1 MQNQSKTTVFI
12 FFSESQAIA
21 FSEAARTLLTW
32 AGTNYP
38 ATCFKL
44 AREYIARI
52 ESPDHKIP
60 LDDAHDLLALLG
72 TCCMTTQHAQPTRT
86 LWSDCVRILS
96 IKIANMMVDLE
107 P

>member
-38 ATCFKL
+38 ATFFKL

-60 LDDAHDLLALLG
+60 LDDAQDLLALLG

-96 IKIANMMVDLE
+96 QRMNDMPE
-107 P
+107 

>member
-60 LDDAHDLLALLG
+60 LDDAQDLLALLG
-72 TCCMTTQHAQPTRT
+72 TCCMTTQHARPTMT
-86 LWSDCVRILS
+86 LWSDCVMILS
-96 IKIANMMVDLE
+96 LKISNIPE
-107 P
+107 

>member
-32 AGTNYP
+32 AGT
-38 ATCFKL
+38 
-44 AREYIARI
+44 
-52 ESPDHKIP
+52 
-60 LDDAHDLLALLG
+60 
-72 TCCMTTQHAQPTRT
+72 CCMTTQHAQPTRT

-96 IKIANMMVDLE
+96 QRMNDMPE
-107 P
+107 